1 MGGKGGE
8 SPVKRFGEG
17 KKKKKNKHPW
27 IFIEFDLRTEL
38 RAVACSVR
46 VLPRKL
52 RLQESP
58 S

>member
-8 SPVKRFGEG
+8 SPVKRLGEG
-17 KKKKKNKHPW
+17 KKKNPW

-52 RLQESP
+52 RLQEST
-58 S
+58 